1 MHIEKLK
8 VRPRQGVFLFLSLPY
23 PIHGR
28 LCAVT
33 AVRPCTTQ
41 FASMLACWS
50 ATGDVMS
57 TSACADSA
65 KQLLTC
71 MRTAVSTTYPPPP
84 GCDKMC

>member
-8 VRPRQGVFLFLSLPY
+8 VRPRQ
-23 PIHGR
+23 
-28 LCAVT
+28 AT

-57 TSACADSA
+57 TSACAESA

-71 MRTAVSTTYPPPP
+71 MRTAPAPTRKHKPTINYHLARL
-84 GCDKMC
+84 GKTLN